1 MTEYVHHIPGRLR
14 IRSKALRSAHGDHT
28 SVLRRLRDIHG
39 VQSVRLNQKAACVT
53 VCYDPQQTCAN
64 CIFETLGHADQ
75 ARAASQPARKPSS
88 NRGQFRIASQV
99 GKMALNVL
107 VSRGVN
113 YSLSA
118 LLSKGV

>member
-1 MTEYVHHIPGRLR
+1 MNEYVHHIPGRLR
-14 IRSKALRSAHGDHT
+14 VRSKALRGAHGNHT
-28 SVLRRLRDIHG
+28 SVLQRLRDIHG
-39 VQSVRLNQKAACVT
+39 VQSVRLNHKAACVT

-64 CIFETLGHADQ
+64 CIFETLGHADKP
-75 ARAASQPARKPSS
+75 RAAEKPKRKPSG
-88 NRGQFRIASQV
+88 NRGQFDIASQV

-107 VSRGVN
+107 VSKGVN